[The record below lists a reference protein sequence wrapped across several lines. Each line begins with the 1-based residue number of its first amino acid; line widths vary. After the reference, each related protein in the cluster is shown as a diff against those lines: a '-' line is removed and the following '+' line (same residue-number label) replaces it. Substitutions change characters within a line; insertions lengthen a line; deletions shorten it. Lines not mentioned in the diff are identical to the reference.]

1 MTAFKTIRA
10 FWNALPT
17 SEKMIWP
24 LVLIGFPM
32 MMLGLAVITP

>member
-1 MTAFKTIRA
+1 MSFYEFRR
-10 FWNALPT
+10 FWVSLPT

-32 MMLGLAVITP
+32 LMLGLAVITP